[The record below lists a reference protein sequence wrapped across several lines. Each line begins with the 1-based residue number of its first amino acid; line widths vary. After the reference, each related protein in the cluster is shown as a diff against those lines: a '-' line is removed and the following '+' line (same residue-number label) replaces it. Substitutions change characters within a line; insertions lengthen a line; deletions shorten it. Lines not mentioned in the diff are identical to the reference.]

1 MARALAWHARGH
13 EFDSRI
19 LHYKK
24 ERVAH
29 QCNSFFFYRH
39 APYLHTSLQ
48 TPGHQLRSENH
59 PFSLHQALIART
71 ALPHL
76 RDKFNRNSDYYSRIA
91 RSQYGAEKA
100 GLQNLPSGVAAE
112 LSAFLIIQCIVVSG
126 NADVYVN
133 KYFAT

>member
-1 MARALAWHARGH
+1 MACKR
-13 EFDSRI
+13 SRVR
-19 LHYKK
+19 LSYSPLQKRK
-24 ERVAH
+24 SCTCV
-29 QCNSFFFYRH
+29 QLFLFYRH

-48 TPGHQLRSENH
+48 TPGHQLRSENY

-76 RDKFNRNSDYYSRIA
+76 RDKFNCNSDYYSRIA
-91 RSQYGAEKA
+91 RSQYGVEKA

-126 NADVYVN
+126 SADVYVN